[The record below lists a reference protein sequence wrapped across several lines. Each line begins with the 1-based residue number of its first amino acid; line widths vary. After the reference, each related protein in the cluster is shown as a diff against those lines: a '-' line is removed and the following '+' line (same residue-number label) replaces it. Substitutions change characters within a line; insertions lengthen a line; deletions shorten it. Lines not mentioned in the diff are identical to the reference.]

1 MIPDLVFV
9 NEAFK
14 RFNREIFEE
23 TLPVPR
29 FRMTHARTFRGK
41 LCYRVVNSR
50 GRRRAED
57 FEMRISL
64 DFDLPQEEWEDVV
77 IHEMI
82 HLHIAHHDIKDSSSH
97 GPKFRAMMADINRR
111 HGRRICVTARSTKEE
126 LDKDKRVRGHYLCI
140 VRFNDGRIGV
150 APVAKSRI
158 FELWDSFSAW
168 PEVSGVSWIGTVDTW
183 FNRFPRVMKTK
194 VYITSRDELLQ
205 HLKGAMRLERTIG
218 GAADSIKAVS
228 VRCNPEELLP

>member
-1 MIPDLVFV
+1 MIPDLFFV

-41 LCYRVVNSR
+41 LCYRVVNSW

-194 VYITSRDELLQ
+194 VYITSREELLK

-218 GAADSIKAVS
+218 AAADSIKAVS
-228 VRCNPEELLP
+228 VRCTPEELLP

>member
-140 VRFNDGRIGV
+140 VRFNDGRLGV

>member
-140 VRFNDGRIGV
+140 VRFNDGRLGV

-168 PEVSGVSWIGTVDTW
+168 LEVSGVSWIGTVDTW

-218 GAADSIKAVS
+218 AAADSIKAVS
-228 VRCNPEELLP
+228 VRCTPEELLP